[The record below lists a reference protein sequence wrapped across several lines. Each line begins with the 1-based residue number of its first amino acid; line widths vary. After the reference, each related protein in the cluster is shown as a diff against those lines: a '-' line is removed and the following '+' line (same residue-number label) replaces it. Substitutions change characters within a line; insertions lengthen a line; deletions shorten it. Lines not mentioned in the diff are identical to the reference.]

1 MKLINILEK
10 ENNALI
16 FEQHMKNSR
25 TILSESVEG
34 MNAVQ
39 RAIVEGIYN
48 DLKPLIEAS
57 LTADQVQQ
65 LFKGVE
71 QNVSATGNNRTLV
84 GKGKDA
90 VGKVN
95 DTINKVGRWLQDTT
109 PVKAAD
115 QKFTQ
120 LKSTIG
126 TKFPELDKQLTGL
139 GSWMKENPGKSAAI
153 IGVMTAIAALAT
165 GPVGGAL
172 AGQILRGSSEL
183 IKGSKLSTAVG
194 KGLKTAA
201 VGAAAGGAVDA
212 FAGGADAAA
221 GAADVPAP
229 KGDGE
234 TFGLTAEPEE
244 VPQTQK
250 TPAGNTAAATPRATV
265 PADAAPAGNTAA
277 TPRATVPA
285 DAAPADTAKSAVKAA
300 TPTNAAGAADMFK
313 VGDQTM
319 PKGLRAA
326 IEKMSAADR
335 QEAISAWKATATD
348 GVPQD
353 VQRGA
358 QASIDELVKKY
369 DGAASATAD
378 AAKSTA
384 KSAAASGSTD
394 LYTVGNQTMKPSLR
408 AAIEKMSAAD
418 QKDAIANWRVLA
430 GDAGTQAKVGAG
442 ENIEKLI
449 SKYQGGGAAADASTS
464 ASASAGGASANA
476 SAGAPVRDLSAPR
489 PSDTTAFAAEKPAG
503 APVRDLSAPRGSDA
517 ATVAAEKPAP
527 KVSDFKDKVT
537 TSGDTTTRSTSG
549 MVQGITQD
557 QIRNHPVYQ
566 SQLAQMGNTP
576 NARQMAATAARL
588 AIMRGES
595 IVTTGKKLS
604 EGQVYLVFDRVC
616 TTNNRMLSEGKIW
629 EAESA
634 AAPKMSTWEKIKTKA
649 SEFGKNLTTKVTASK
664 LNSAWKAAN
673 EPTDSEELAAFLVK
687 QGVNAEVV
695 NQTFAD
701 MKLPKPK
708 AAQATTEKKPA
719 AEKPATDA
727 GQDAAT
733 VAPAA
738 TTPTP
743 STTPATTPTVEK
755 PAVST
760 SAGGGDV
767 DATPQ
772 PNAVGGGTAKNT
784 NTLYSQIRAEINQ
797 LDRRSK
803 RQLMTYLEKQ
813 IGA

>member
-1 MKLINILEK
+1 MKLTNILEK

-34 MNAVQ
+34 MNALQ
-39 RAIVEGIYN
+39 RSIVEGIYN

-57 LTADQVQQ
+57 LTSDQVQQ

-90 VGKVN
+90 VDKVN

-115 QKFTQ
+115 QKFEQ
-120 LKSTIG
+120 LKTKIAS
-126 TKFPELDKQLTGL
+126 KFPDLDKQLTGL
-139 GSWMKENPGKSAAI
+139 GGWMKENPGKSAAI

-183 IKGSKLSTAVG
+183 IKGSKLSTAAG

-201 VGAAAGGAVDA
+201 VGAAAGAAVGA

-221 GAADVPAP
+221 SAADVPTP

-244 VPQTQK
+244 VPQAQK
-250 TPAGNTAAATPRATV
+250 TPAGNTA
-265 PADAAPAGNTAA
+265 AA

-319 PKGLRAA
+319 PKGLQTA

-394 LYTVGNQTMKPSLR
+394 LFTVGNQTMKPSLR

-430 GDAGTQAKVGAG
+430 GDASTQAKVGAG

-517 ATVAAEKPAP
+517 AAVAAEKPAP

-549 MVQGITQD
+549 MVQGITAD
-557 QIRNHPVYQ
+557 QIKNHPVYQ

-576 NARQMAATAARL
+576 AARQMAATAARL

-634 AAPKMSTWEKIKTKA
+634 AAPKMSTWDKIKTKA

-708 AAQATTEKKPA
+708 AAQAASEKKPA

-733 VAPAA
+733 GAAA

-743 STTPATTPTVEK
+743 STTPATKPTAEK

-760 SAGGGDV
+760 SAGDV

-772 PNAVGGGTAKNT
+772 SNAVGSGAAKNT

-797 LDRRSK
+797 LDKRSK